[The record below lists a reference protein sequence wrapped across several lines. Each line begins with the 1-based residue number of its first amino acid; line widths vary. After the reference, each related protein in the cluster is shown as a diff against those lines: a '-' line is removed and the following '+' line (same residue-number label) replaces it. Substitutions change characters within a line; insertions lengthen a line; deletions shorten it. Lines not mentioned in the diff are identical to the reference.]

1 MMTLQMSFVDYNLFE
16 LLEIH
21 LVLSPGCLDAF
32 PTLKAYRDKMAAR
45 PKIVAYRET
54 EGFKTRPI
62 NGNGKQ

>member
-1 MMTLQMSFVDYNLFE
+1 MITLQMSFVDYNLFD

-32 PTLKAYRDKMAAR
+32 PTLKAYR
-45 PKIVAYRET
+45 ET